1 MKSSV
6 TEFES
11 NRKNVTRSVPVD
23 QQIPRNMVIWLNHP
37 SLPEI
42 TTLYL
47 SMITVAQW
55 FDFACLVEII
65 EKILKQVEYESAR
78 SINIFFGW

>member
-42 TTLYL
+42 ATLYL
-47 SMITVAQW
+47 SMITIAQW

-65 EKILKQVEYESAR
+65 EKRI
-78 SINIFFGW
+78 IN